1 MNGFQAQRGQVLPF
15 VALMI
20 GVLLAVAGLAVDVG
34 FHQYQQRLQQTA
46 ADSAALAGAAEYL
59 ATYYNSTDAIAAAKA
74 DAASNGFAD
83 GGNNTV
89 TVNVPPA
96 AGDAYASDTG
106 AVQVIIKVKQP
117 TFFEPIVGKS
127 SVDVTTSAVATSN
140 AGTENGCLYSL
151 GATAFTNFNKDAVTA
166 AQCDILIN
174 GTANFNQASITAAA
188 VDCVS
193 STACSGLNS
202 PVPTVGL
209 PVSDPC
215 PQIASCAYLT
225 NNPPSANGC
234 SSVSVADG
242 GTVGPGCYNSL
253 TFAGTTATMS
263 PGLYIINGSN
273 FNGPNGVSITG
284 SGVTI
289 YVTSSGSMDFSKMN
303 LNLSS
308 CTMAPCPGGAIP
320 NVLFYQVK
328 GNSSNPNFNKIV
340 GTTFSGLV
348 YFPSVDVNMN
358 KDFGSGYTVM
368 VFNSTNMNKGTYNFP
383 GAGGGGGIIKRTAIV
398 E

>member
-59 ATYYNSTDAIAAAKA
+59 ATSYNSTDAIAAARA
-74 DAASNGFAD
+74 DAASNGFAN

-96 AGDAYASDTG
+96 AGDAYSSDSG
-106 AVQVIIKVKQP
+106 AVQVIITVQQP

-127 SVDVTTSAVATSN
+127 SVNVTTSAVATSN
-140 AGTENGCLYSL
+140 AGTENGCIYSL
-151 GATAFTNFNKDAVTA
+151 GASANTNFNKDAVTA
-166 AQCDILIN
+166 ANCDILIN

-215 PQIASCAYLT
+215 PQIAGCAYLT
-225 NNPPSANGC
+225 NNPPAANGC

-253 TFAGTTATMS
+253 TFSGTTATMS

-273 FNGPNGVSITG
+273 FNGPNGVTITG
-284 SGVTI
+284 TGVTI
-289 YVTSSGSMDFSKMN
+289 YVTSTGSMDFNKMT
-303 LNLSS
+303 LNLSA
-308 CTMAPCPGGAIP
+308 CTTTCTNNAVS

-328 GNSSNPNFNKIV
+328 SNTSNPNFNKIT
-340 GTTFSGLV
+340 GTTFTGLV

-368 VFNSTNMNKGTYNFP
+368 VFDSVNMNQGTYTFP
-383 GAGGGGGIIKRTAIV
+383 GGGAGGSIIKRTAIV